1 MLNKNTAINVTG
13 PFTSS
18 AGRLPLEA
26 SLTFGS
32 QAPSELAW
40 SSLCYFYLGKKKGVL
55 SSGPSPDPGN
65 QKPHGADVG
74 ERGQLGLDITNPF
87 SVC

>member
-1 MLNKNTAINVTG
+1 MAINVTG
-13 PFTSS
+13 PFTSF
-18 AGRLPLEA
+18 AGRLLLEA

-40 SSLCYFYLGKKKGVL
+40 PSLCCFYLGKKKRGSL
-55 SSGPSPDPGN
+55 LGPPPDPGN

-74 ERGQLGLDITNPF
+74 ERGQPGLDITNPF